1 MEDRVEFEGK
11 IFTISTRILELD
23 RIETDIEAEE
33 ENGRQ
38 TLYRKIEKYEHKP
51 EKEEL
56 MKFHNKALSLLFKI
70 LQKNDN
76 PSSESFEEEEK
87 RQKSDSVSL
96 ESTQEKVSEDSIDNI
111 SNIENSEFEKIC
123 RESLSEKQMA
133 SFLLKN
139 DEMYQYINNK
149 KFAISED
156 LILKI
161 STTID
166 FIKDNRDIEKL
177 IGHWNLMVES
187 NEHFNLFASMI
198 EDNDLLIIVNDPTIP
213 IGTMLKH
220 NEVIKDKL
228 IEVLYR

>member
-11 IFTISTRILELD
+11 NFTISTRMSELD
-23 RIETDIEAEE
+23 QIETDIEMEE
-33 ENGRQ
+33 ENGRR

-87 RQKSDSVSL
+87 KQKLDSGSL
-96 ESTQEKVSEDSIDNI
+96 ESAQENISGDSMNI
-111 SNIENSEFEKIC
+111 SNVENSEFEAIC

-139 DEMYQYINNK
+139 DEMYQYINNE
-149 KFAISED
+149 KFAMSED

-198 EDNDLLIIVNDPTIP
+198 GNHDLLIIVNDPTIP

-220 NEVIKDKL
+220 NEIIREKL
-228 IEVLYR
+228 IEVLYQ